1 MLNIFDP
8 LFNLEDN
15 DFLSVNNDGPL
26 SDGNI
31 DNTIKTG
38 VSKIAAIN
46 GYTTVQDISFNNH
59 TGMDNLYKND
69 RSFIIPIF
77 FEKPVNDTLG
87 NSLTDANVSY
97 MVITSLSGTI
107 SKPSVTINGETTTQ
121 DTYSATT
128 VDGTNVD
135 GTNVDGINVHSPGTV
150 SGEMLINLK
159 FYRYMN
165 TKLDYNPITSNFISQ
180 FYYYYIN
187 STGEAPR
194 EELGL
199 FTDLFQLSLKQQLI
213 AGINWNFIPKNRECT
228 VKSGNITAIGGST
241 AGFID
246 IFNVNNIY
254 TTGTCHCYNKIY
266 MAYNQED

>member
-31 DNTIKTG
+31 ENTIKTG

-77 FEKPVNDTLG
+77 FEKPVNGTLG

-107 SKPSVTINGETTTQ
+107 SKPSATINGETTTL

-128 VDGTNVD
+128 VDGTTIY
-135 GTNVDGINVHSPGTV
+135 GTSVHFLGTV
-150 SGEMLINLK
+150 SGDMLINLK

-180 FYYYYIN
+180 FYYYYID
-187 STGEAPR
+187 STGEVPR

-199 FTDLFQLSLKQQLI
+199 FTDLFNLSLKQQLI
-213 AGINWNFIPKNRECT
+213 VNINWNFVPKNHSYT
-228 VKSGNITAIGGST
+228 LTSGNITAIGGSNP
-241 AGFID
+241 GFVD
-246 IFNVNNIY
+246 MVGNNDRY
-254 TTGTCHCYNKIY
+254 ARNTCHCYNKIY
-266 MAYNQED
+266 MAYNQEE

>member
-59 TGMDNLYKND
+59 AGMDYIYEND

-77 FEKPVNDTLG
+77 FEKPVNGTLG

-107 SKPSVTINGETTTQ
+107 SKPSVTINGETTIQ

-128 VDGTNVD
+128 IDGTKVN
-135 GTNVDGINVHSPGTV
+135 TGIDIFND
-150 SGEMLINLK
+150 MLINLK

-165 TKLDYNPITSNFISQ
+165 TKLDYNPITSNFISK
-180 FYYYYIN
+180 FYYYYI
-187 STGEAPR
+187 SVEGGR
-194 EELGL
+194 QDLGL
-199 FTDLFQLSLKQQLI
+199 YTNLFNVSFKQQI
-213 AGINWNFIPKNRECT
+213 IGNINRNFIPKNKVCT
-228 VKSGNITAIGGST
+228 VKWSNIKAIGKDDP
-241 AGFID
+241 GFID
-246 IFNVNNIY
+246 MNGNYSSYLNC
-254 TTGTCHCYNKIY
+254 CHCYNKIY
-266 MAYNQED
+266 MAYNIEK